1 MTENNVI
8 LSQEISELV
17 AELKQAQVEVEE
29 LLSKKVTKAS
39 IESFRRF
46 EKLLRKTSE
55 VEEFSWQLTKE
66 AKEYLRVILKDGTK
80 VYNDFLEYA
89 RIRPS

>member
-1 MTENNVI
+1 MAENNMI
-8 LSQEISELV
+8 LNEKLTELIR
-17 AELKQAQVEVEE
+17 ELKQAQAEVEE

-55 VEEFSWQLTKE
+55 MEEFSWQVNKE

-89 RIRPS
+89 RIRQS